1 MLHNLHWVSSL
12 FSIWTR
18 SVRVSGSGFCQDY
31 IIPPHHDLDF
41 AKTTHHF
48 VMTDTMAQQL
58 VTNTEN
64 SPDETDNCVVWNESL
79 KTWIGCMMLCKHQ
92 LLFSCYYKELQARVK
107 ETCRDRQCLD
117 FLLNRMVQYINH
129 SGPCSLEKCSLP
141 ITGFLVF
148 VDPHLYFAHEDQRCV
163 FP

>member
-79 KTWIGCMMLCKHQ
+79 KTLIVCMNTSSGQLHRFLIEESANIDLATKLDCVRYFEILTIGISKLVKYN
-92 LLFSCYYKELQARVK
+92 SYYGL
-107 ETCRDRQCLD
+107 
-117 FLLNRMVQYINH
+117 I
-129 SGPCSLEKCSLP
+129 
-141 ITGFLVF
+141 I
-148 VDPHLYFAHEDQRCV
+148 PHM
-163 FP
+163 